1 MTVHQMPRLHRPKP
15 LRPVTESRERRRE
28 EAADAGTPFD
38 RLRDLSLT
46 NPSLVLKNPAFEL
59 AVVTEPGF
67 LLDLPEDALCA
78 LVRQPAFPQD
88 LMVVL
93 ARRRRELDG
102 GGKRVV
108 SRIATHPNAPREAL
122 EILGEEPLAQLN
134 VNSPSAGSEPWLET
148 VARIAGDDQDT
159 LRSVRLREGDARV
172 TAALARTGCIDGHD
186 PFSAFVVMVG
196 GTITLSRYM
205 RAQRSMSERNLRT
218 LVHAPAEHG
227 ASYRRQL
234 AMLCRR
240 TETPSALLSE
250 RERAYGVLKPGEVPS
265 QLVFASKMTERMRA
279 TMAASGE
286 LSEGSLRRLASDR
299 QWQVRSAVAVRPGLP
314 IELLRLLAADPDR
327 RVRASV
333 ARATPEREVLE
344 RLARDEDLCVQ
355 FALAHNPCCAGD
367 LEDAI
372 TDVERIKDG
381 MVRSWAAGTPREA
394 NGMPFGQSDASDAWS
409 AEEAAIVALRHAYD
423 SIPKVLFVAGPR
435 CPVEVLEAQ
444 AESACWWARVAVAR
458 NPRTP
463 AAVVAQLAS
472 EDANWLV
479 RAAARERM
487 ESPPDASRLPE
498 PIPAERCSERH
509 MPGDVRARLGEMR
522 TQLGEPRL
530 SVVCTAVSVAFDD
543 PDLRPILCAG
553 MLVSRRGVRLT
564 GYSEIGRKVRYEH
577 RAAAEA
583 QLGVKLGVAQL
594 EEE

>member
-102 GGKRVV
+102 GGRRVV
-108 SRIATHPNAPREAL
+108 SRIATHPSAPREAL

-134 VNSPSAGSEPWLET
+134 VNSPSAGSEPWLDV
-148 VARIAGDDQDT
+148 VARIVTDDHHSMRT
-159 LRSVRLREGDARV
+159 LRLHAGDARV

-186 PFSAFVVMVG
+186 PFTTFMLMTG
-196 GTITLSRYM
+196 GACTLSRYM
-205 RAQRSMSERNLRT
+205 RAQRSMSERNLRI
-218 LVHAPAEHG
+218 LVHASARDG
-227 ASYRRQL
+227 AQCRRQIA
-234 AMLCRR
+234 AMSRGS
-240 TETPSALLSE
+240 PNPASAAA
-250 RERAYGVLKPGEVPS
+250 ERAAEYGVIKAGEVPS
-265 QLVFASKMTERMRA
+265 QLVFAGRMGERMRA
-279 TMAASGE
+279 TMAAPDQLPAE
-286 LSEGSLRRLASDR
+286 LIHRLASDK
-299 QWQVRSAVAVRPGLP
+299 QWQVRAAVAARPGLP
-314 IELLRLLAADPDR
+314 IEDARRLAADPDR
-327 RVRASV
+327 RVRAQV
-333 ARATPEREVLE
+333 ARSTQEHELLE

-355 FALAHNPCCAGD
+355 YALAHNPRCTED
-367 LEDAI
+367 LEALI

-381 MVRSWAAGTPREA
+381 MVCAWASGTPREA
-394 NGMPFGQSDASDAWS
+394 NGMPFGQAEASDSWS
-409 AEEAAIVALRHAYD
+409 AEEAAIVMVRHAYD
-423 SIPKVLFVAGPR
+423 SLPKVLFVAGPR
-435 CPVEVLEAQ
+435 CPVELLESQ
-444 AESACWWARVAVAR
+444 AEGACWWARIAVAR

-463 AAVVAQLAS
+463 VPVVERLAS

-479 RAAARERM
+479 RAAALERL
-487 ESPPDASRLPE
+487 ESPPATSRLPD

-509 MPGDVRARLGEMR
+509 MPGDVRARLGSMR
-522 TQLGEPRL
+522 GGL
-530 SVVCTAVSVAFDD
+530 SSARVAAVRAAVDAGFDD

-553 MLVSRRGVRLT
+553 MLVSKRGVRLT

-583 QLGVKLGVAQL
+583 HLGARLGVAQVG
-594 EEE
+594 EE